1 MMFDAVDSD
10 ALGLTWEPSHQ
21 IEQLIDIYAQL
32 ETWGSRIVHVHGKD
46 GKIDKELSVNTA
58 RGSDNIIVITD
69 FREWVIQTGKES
81 CYN

>member
-10 ALGLTWEPSHQ
+10 ALGPTWEPSHQ
-21 IEQLIDIYAQL
+21 IEQFTRSLRYGEA
-32 ETWGSRIVHVHGKD
+32 GSFMFMGRTVKLTRSI
-46 GKIDKELSVNTA
+46 SVNTA